1 MTDNPKAAWPKTPDG
16 TIDWEVVFEEP
27 TNGLVPLVEQSQ
39 SAETL
44 RLTAEVVFQKL
55 FTRKNDADARDQL
68 VTQLE
73 DIIAAGG
80 EFATQKA
87 KVVTLMRQV
96 KDLRIEKARI
106 YIERQNAGAAIDRR
120 AGLFWKIDTLL
131 KPVVLIPVGS
141 LFVIILAAIVY
152 FALSTTLSPS
162 LSDQPTATDTQ
173 APPAEDGAEMRA
185 ATPKQITVDEAL
197 EPKDPEAIPIW
208 LKTVRWPVSPEDT
221 YERPQYYAVIPYV
234 MKWPE
239 KIEFC
244 RRVPKVMDTIYVA
257 FNEAIPQDR
266 PARIDEIAAAE
277 TLLKDMLNDA
287 MPEDFVVKVVVAR
300 YGTAQFK
307 VSTLPPF
314 CKSPSPEKT
323 TTPK

>member
-16 TIDWEVVFEEP
+16 TIDWEIVFEDP
-27 TNGLVPLVEQSQ
+27 TDGLVPLVEQSQ

-55 FTRKNDADARDQL
+55 FTRKNDADARHQL
-68 VTQLE
+68 MTQLE
-73 DIIAAGG
+73 DIISAGG
-80 EFATQKA
+80 DFEAQKA
-87 KVVTLMRQV
+87 SVIALMRQV

-106 YIERQNAGAAIDRR
+106 YIERLHAGAAIDRR

-141 LFVIILAAIVY
+141 IFVIALAAIVY
-152 FALSTTLSPS
+152 FALSTTLS
-162 LSDQPTATDTQ
+162 DKPTADTQ
-173 APPAEDGAEMRA
+173 APSAGDAPEMRA
-185 ATPKQITVDEAL
+185 ATPGQITVDEAL
-197 EPKDPEAIPIW
+197 EPKAPEAIPIW

-234 MKWPE
+234 MEWPE

-257 FNEAIPQDR
+257 FNETIPQDR
-266 PARIDEIAAAE
+266 PARIDELAAAE
-277 TLLKDMLNDA
+277 SLLQDMLNDA

-323 TTPK
+323 SPQK